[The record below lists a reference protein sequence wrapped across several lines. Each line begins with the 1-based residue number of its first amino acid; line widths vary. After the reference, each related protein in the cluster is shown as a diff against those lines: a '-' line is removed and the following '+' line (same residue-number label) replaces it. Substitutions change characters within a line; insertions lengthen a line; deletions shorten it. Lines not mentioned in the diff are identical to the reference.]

1 MQREP
6 DARTADW
13 RRMMGR
19 ELMWLLAA
27 KFAALVCLWALF
39 FSPDHRQPV
48 DANAT
53 SRRLAITPV
62 ISADRTIIQPGE
74 KRDD

>member
-1 MQREP
+1 MKRDP
-6 DARTADW
+6 AARTADW

-27 KFAALVCLWALF
+27 KFAALVCLWLLF
-39 FSPDHRQPV
+39 FSPDHRQPA

-53 SRRLAITPV
+53 SRQLAITPV
-62 ISADRTIIQPGE
+62 INADRTIRPGE
-74 KRDD
+74 KGHD